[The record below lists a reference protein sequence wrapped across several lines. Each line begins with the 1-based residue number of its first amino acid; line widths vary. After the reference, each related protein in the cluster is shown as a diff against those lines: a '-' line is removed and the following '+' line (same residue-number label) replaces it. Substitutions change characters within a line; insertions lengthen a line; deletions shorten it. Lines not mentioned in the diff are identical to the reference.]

1 MTVRA
6 PLYLFHLVLLLAA
19 STGAHAA
26 LSSRGDTPGGFHQC
40 AETFVAPGNLD
51 WRNTSANGV
60 FSDSN
65 DHALVSKRQ
74 AMRRDSPSRAD
85 NAPTPHHLSIRD
97 ISVRF
102 TQLPAI
108 ASSGLALV
116 IGSLVAG
123 CGGGNGSADV
133 ASQTSSS
140 SSSSTTAGTPVAAG
154 DSAILQSGSTATAD
168 HSSTSSADAGG
179 AASAS
184 SNPDAGSTIAAS
196 TDSTAAPAAAH
207 VSDTIALSSHSGV
220 GTNLAQVSYYGS
232 QYPTIDFMKR
242 AGNWLTQCTPSV
254 NKDCKAA
261 AWDTGE
267 EASLDL
273 DANGWVKSLPA
284 TGSTVTYRY
293 ATTAVL
299 GGGSQPLG
307 KYIVRYDGQGT
318 LIYGGIGAKVA
329 AESSAGRDVVNVSA
343 GTGFLFISVTATT
356 PTNYLRNIRVYAPG
370 GACSGDMSTYV
381 TSAAACTGS
390 AGSFV
395 AFENF
400 PAGSVWF
407 PKFLADVKG
416 FRTLRFMDWGQ
427 TNLTKAAAWAD
438 RTPPAYR
445 NWGRNSGVP
454 IEAMFDLA
462 KNAGADP
469 WMNIP
474 PYATDDYIHQFGKLA
489 HTNLAAGQTLNLE
502 YANEMWNYAFP
513 ATSWALTQAKTALAS
528 AAAQGVDQNS
538 LLRNWYAQRLVQ
550 ACNIV
555 KGEFGADASRVR
567 CIANTQAANAWD
579 TTQVLSCPYAG
590 GACAKS
596 IDVVAIA
603 PYFGQYIAN
612 TSNRSLVSAWY
623 ADADGGLTKM
633 FQEIVGTDAP
643 SAASVITPLASISK
657 VPGGSLAQ
665 IKGWMITSQAAAAKY
680 GKPLWA
686 YEGGQSLL
694 APPADTDQTL
704 LKLMIA
710 ANRDARMGAAYQTM
724 MQDWVAAGGQTFA
737 LFTDIATPSKF
748 GFWGLRESQFDTAA
762 NSPKWKTALQWR
774 DQTACWWSGC

>member
-1 MTVRA
+1 MKVRTL
-6 PLYLFHLVLLLAA
+6 PFMFHLVLLLSATTAQA
-19 STGAHAA
+19 S
-26 LSSRGDTPGGFHQC
+26 LSSRSDTPGGFHQC
-40 AETFVAPGNLD
+40 VETIVAPGNVV
-51 WRNTSANGV
+51 WRNTSANAG

-65 DHALVSKRQ
+65 EHALVSKRQ

-85 NAPTPHHLSIRD
+85 NAPTPHLLSIRD
-97 ISVRF
+97 QSVRF

-123 CGGGNGSADV
+123 CGGGGSTDAL
-133 ASQTSSS
+133 AQSSSSS
-140 SSSSTTAGTPVAAG
+140 SSSSTNTG
-154 DSAILQSGSTATAD
+154 DSAIIQSGSAALAGG
-168 HSSTSSADAGG
+168 SADSGVI
-179 AASAS
+179 ASS
-184 SNPDAGSTIAAS
+184 NSNPDAGSANSAT
-196 TDSTAAPAAAH
+196 PAGAH

-254 NKDCKAA
+254 NKDCTAA
-261 AWDTGE
+261 AWDTNE
-267 EASLDL
+267 EAKLDL
-273 DANGWVKSLPA
+273 DADGWVKSLPA
-284 TGSTVTYRY
+284 TGSAVTYRY

-299 GGGSQPLG
+299 GGGSQPVG

-318 LIYGGIGAKVA
+318 VIYGGIGTKVA
-329 AESSAGRDVVNVSA
+329 AESTAGRDVVNVTA
-343 GTGFLFISVTATT
+343 GTSFLFLSITATT
-356 PTNYLRNIRVYAPG
+356 PSNYVRNIRVYAPG
-370 GACSGDMSTYV
+370 GACSTDMSTYV
-381 TSAAACTGS
+381 TSAAACAG
-390 AGSFV
+390 GSFV
-395 AFENF
+395 SFENF
-400 PAGSVWF
+400 PATSTWF

-427 TNLTKAAAWAD
+427 TNLTKATAWTD
-438 RTPPAYR
+438 RTPPTYR
-445 NWGRNSGVP
+445 NWNRNSGVP

-469 WMNIP
+469 WMSIP

-489 HTNLAAGQTLNLE
+489 HQNLAAGQTLNLE

-513 ATSWALTQAKTALAS
+513 ATSWALAQAKVALAS
-528 AAAQGVDQNS
+528 SAAKGVDQNS

-550 ACNIV
+550 ACTIV

-612 TSNRSLVSAWY
+612 TANRSVVSTWY
-623 ADADGGLTKM
+623 GDTDGGLTKM

-643 SAASVITPLASISK
+643 NAAAAITPLASIAK
-657 VPGGSLAQ
+657 VPGGGLTQ

-694 APPADTDQTL
+694 APATDTDATL
-704 LKLMIA
+704 LSLMTA

-737 LFTDIATPSKF
+737 LFTDIAVPSKF

>member
-1 MTVRA
+1 MKVRA
-6 PLYLFHLVLLLAA
+6 LLYLFHLVLLLSA
-19 STGAHAA
+19 TTAHAS

-40 AETFVAPGNLD
+40 AETFVASGNVD
-51 WRNTSANGV
+51 WRNTSANAG

-85 NAPTPHHLSIRD
+85 NAPTPHLLSIRD

-133 ASQTSSS
+133 ASQASSTSSS
-140 SSSSTTAGTPVAAG
+140 TSASTTAGAPAAAG
-154 DSAILQSGSTATAD
+154 DSAILQSGST
-168 HSSTSSADAGG
+168 SGGSAEPV
-179 AASAS
+179 ASGDG
-184 SNPDAGSTIAAS
+184 NPDAGNAAAAS
-196 TDSTAAPAAAH
+196 ADSTATPAAAH
-207 VSDTIALSSHSGV
+207 VSDTVALSSHSGL
-220 GTNLAQVSYYGS
+220 GTNLAQVSYYS
-232 QYPTIDFMKR
+232 AQYPTIDFMKR
-242 AGNWLTQCTPSV
+242 AGAWLTQCSTYT
-254 NKDCKAA
+254 NKDCKTSV
-261 AWDTGE
+261 WDSGE

-284 TGSTVTYRY
+284 NGAAATYRY
-293 ATTAVL
+293 VTTVL
-299 GGGSQPLG
+299 LSGGTQPVG
-307 KYIVRYDGQGT
+307 KYVVRYDGQGT
-318 LIYGGIGAKVA
+318 ITYGGLGTKVA
-329 AESSAGRDVVNVSA
+329 AESSAGRDVVNVVA
-343 GTGFLFISVTATT
+343 GNSTLMLSITATN
-356 PTNYLRNIRVYAPG
+356 PANYVRNIRVYAPG
-370 GACSGDMSTYV
+370 GACSADMNTWV
-381 TSAAACTGS
+381 TSAAGCTSGK
-390 AGSFV
+390 GTYV

-400 PAGSVWF
+400 PAGSTWF
-407 PKFLADVKG
+407 PTFMAGVKG
-416 FRTLRFMDWGQ
+416 YRTLRFMDWQQ
-427 TNLTKAAAWAD
+427 TNLTKVTAWAD
-438 RTPPAYR
+438 RTQPTAR
-445 NWGRNSGVP
+445 IWSANAGVP
-454 IEAMFDLA
+454 VEAMFDLA

-489 HTNLAAGQTLNLE
+489 HANLAAGQTLNLE
-502 YANEMWNYAFP
+502 YGNEMWNYSFA
-513 ATSWALTQAKTALAS
+513 ATTWAVAQAKTALAS
-528 AAAQGVDQNS
+528 AAAKGVDQNS

-579 TTQVLSCPYAG
+579 TSQVLSCPYAG

-603 PYFGQYIAN
+603 PYFGQYISNAAN
-612 TSNRSLVSAWY
+612 RPTVAGWY
-623 ADADGGLTKM
+623 ADTDGGLTKM
-633 FQEIVGTDAP
+633 FAEIVGTDIAATA
-643 SAASVITPLASISK
+643 SAITPLASTAK

-665 IKGWMITSQAAAAKY
+665 IKTWMVATKAAADKY
-680 GKPLWA
+680 GVPMWA

-694 APPADTDQTL
+694 PLANDTDQSL
-704 LKLMIA
+704 LNLMIA

-724 MQDWVAAGGQTFA
+724 LSDWKAAGGQTFA
-737 LFTDIATPSKF
+737 IFTDIATPSKY
-748 GFWGLRESQFDTAA
+748 GFWGLRESQWDTAA
-762 NSPKWKTALQWR
+762 NAPKWKTALQWR
-774 DQTACWWSGC
+774 DNTACWWTGC

>member
-1 MTVRA
+1 MKVRTL
-6 PLYLFHLVLLLAA
+6 PFMFHLVLLLSATTAQA
-19 STGAHAA
+19 S
-26 LSSRGDTPGGFHQC
+26 LSSRSDTPGGFHQC
-40 AETFVAPGNLD
+40 VETIVAPGNVD
-51 WRNTSANGV
+51 WRNTSANAA
-60 FSDSN
+60 FSHSN

-85 NAPTPHHLSIRD
+85 NAPTPHLLSIRD

-102 TQLPAI
+102 TQLPAL
-108 ASSGLALV
+108 ASSGIALV

-123 CGGGNGSADV
+123 CGGGGGSTDAL
-133 ASQTSSS
+133 AQSSSTSSS
-140 SSSSTTAGTPVAAG
+140 SSSASTTAGVPAAAG
-154 DSAILQSGSTATAD
+154 DSAIIQSGSTAT
-168 HSSTSSADAGG
+168 GG
-179 AASAS
+179 AEAGAVASS
-184 SNPDAGSTIAAS
+184 NSNPDAGNAAAPA
-196 TDSTAAPAAAH
+196 DATATPAAAH
-207 VSDTIALSSHSGV
+207 VADTIAMSSHSGL

-267 EASLDL
+267 ESKLDL
-273 DANGWVKSLPA
+273 DADGWVKSLPA
-284 TGSTVTYRY
+284 AGAPQTYRY

-299 GGGSQPLG
+299 GGGSQPVG

-318 LIYGGIGAKVA
+318 LIYGGIGTKVA
-329 AESSAGRDVVNVSA
+329 AESTAGRDVVNVTS
-343 GTGFLFISVTATT
+343 GTSFLFLSVTATT
-356 PTNYLRNIRVYAPG
+356 PSNYVRNIRVYAPG

-381 TSAAACTGS
+381 TSAAACTS
-390 AGSFV
+390 GSFV

-400 PAGSVWF
+400 PAGSAWF

-427 TNLTKAAAWAD
+427 TNLTNATAWTD
-438 RTPPAYR
+438 RTPPTYR
-445 NWGRNSGVP
+445 NWNRNAGVP

-462 KNAGADP
+462 KTVGADP

-489 HTNLAAGQTLNLE
+489 HQNLGAGQTLNLE

-513 ATSWALTQAKTALAS
+513 ATSWALSQAKAALAS
-528 AAAQGVDQNS
+528 SAAKGVDQNS

-550 ACNIV
+550 ACTIV

-567 CIANTQAANAWD
+567 CVANTQAANAWD

-612 TSNRSLVSAWY
+612 TANRSLVSTWY

-643 SAASVITPLASISK
+643 NAAAAITPLASIAK
-657 VPGGSLAQ
+657 VPGGGLTQ
-665 IKGWMITSQAAAAKY
+665 VKGWMVTSQAAAAKY

-694 APPADTDQTL
+694 APATDTDATL
-704 LKLMIA
+704 LNLMIA

-724 MQDWVAAGGQTFA
+724 LQDWVAAGGQTFA

-748 GFWGLRESQFDTAA
+748 GFWGLRESQWDTAA
-762 NSPKWKTALQWR
+762 NSPKWRTALQWR
-774 DQTACWWSGC
+774 DQTPCWWTGC